1 MPRRCLAGVALRD
14 GHYQG
19 EGITRDLS
27 VAGVYVLTATCPPP
41 NALIQVEVFFPL
53 SGSGAKAFMKADMM
67 VVRVEHEVAGQN
79 RSGFSAV
86 SKGFS
91 LSTTSERASR
101 IVSDLI
107 EKSESSVEEMG

>member
-1 MPRRCLAGVALRD
+1 MFRWNGPED

-19 EGITRDLS
+19 EGVTRDMS
-27 VAGVYVLTATCPPP
+27 VAGAYILTATCPPP
-41 NALIQVEVFFPL
+41 NAVIQMEVFFHL
-53 SGSGAKAFMKADMM
+53 SDCGAKAFMKADMM
-67 VVRVEHEVAGQN
+67 VLRVEHEVAGQN

-91 LSTTSERASR
+91 LSTSSERASR
-101 IVSDLI
+101 IVSELI